1 MKRQSLLIIGGIS
14 LFILA
19 WWVGYALLG
28 DLDFRKKTVE
38 TAPPVT
44 VMQAA
49 QEAAGVQDVV
59 GAQDAADAQG
69 ARSSRKTRKKE
80 PTDNAPFLNTG
91 WKIDEAKTTPRAC
104 LQFSMPMNRADN
116 LKIADYIRVEPETKV
131 TTEITGKRLCL
142 SGLEFSKDYTVTML
156 AGLPS
161 AGDKVLV
168 EDKSLEISFGNRP
181 AHIAFAGNGVILPRI
196 GAQGL
201 AIETTNIK
209 ELEIEVFRVGDR
221 MIARRRPD
229 TGQTIPEGDYYY
241 AYDNVATEVRE
252 QIWKGAIIIDSSP
265 NTVTTTVFDLAG
277 TIGEL
282 KPGAYIVEAVRKR
295 VDDEDY
301 RPARAW
307 RWIISTDLA
316 FTTYQSPSGLD
327 ATVRSINTA
336 KPMRNIRVDLVAR
349 NNEILDRAETDKDGR
364 VHFDAQ
370 LLKGKGSSRPRML
383 MAYGKE
389 GDYALLDFNR
399 SPLDLSAF
407 AIGGR
412 SAAKDIDAYVF
423 TDRGVYRPGETAN
436 ITAMLRTVKAQAI
449 TGRVGQ
455 VRYIKPN
462 GQEFR
467 KVRFNNLSE
476 GTLLQAFDI
485 PKSAPRG
492 IWRAVVEV
500 DGMGQVG
507 AIGFDVQ
514 DFVPQ
519 KLKVDVKIDDAPLR
533 VDEIR
538 PLEISAQFLYGA
550 NGADLAGEAE
560 ARIRVDPN
568 PFPDLKGY
576 KFGLDEVPF
585 REEFINLGGGTTDA
599 KGLLMLDMS
608 MKGADI
614 STMKPL
620 RAEITAGVSEPG
632 GRYVQTS
639 TRIAV
644 RTQDKYIGIK
654 SDFTRRPERNK
665 SAGFNIKAVDWQGK
679 STLME
684 IEWTLVKEERHYNW
698 YRKNG
703 RWRYRYDSNDVEIA
717 TGIVKAPAS
726 EGAQVARTLDWGRY
740 RLIAKQSG
748 GDIRASYRFY
758 VGWGGSTTGSNAPD
772 QIEMGTPELDV
783 NSGETV
789 KLTINS
795 PYAGLGELVI
805 ADQAVRSIQTVN
817 IPKGGSEITV
827 RMPKDIG
834 SGVYALLSVYTPRS
848 ADKRPVPRRA
858 VGIAYMKANV
868 EQQKLGVS
876 LSAPDV
882 VKPRQTQK
890 IRVDFD
896 NVPRGEKV
904 YLTLAAVDEGVL
916 QITKYK
922 SPNPEKFFFGRKSLP
937 LTVRDDYARLLNPNL
952 GAPSLARSG
961 GDTLGGEGL
970 TAAPIKVVSL
980 YSGLVDVKGGKVTV
994 PVELPDFNGKLRLM
1008 AVAWSRTAVG
1018 SDVQPIIVRDAV
1030 PAILSLPRF
1039 LAPGDKALATISVD
1053 NVGGAAGNYGLSLT
1067 GNGVLSI
1074 ENIRDK
1080 LKLNKGQRKS
1090 VTREILT
1097 NQTGISTVNLAVTG
1111 PRGYAV
1117 NSSFDIQT
1125 RSAFMP
1131 ITKMV
1136 TAPMKAGEV
1145 FRLDTDM
1152 LQGFDPGSV
1161 DVNVSFSRT
1170 PGVDPTAYATAVS
1183 RYPYGC
1189 SEQTVSAAMPL
1200 LYAHELG
1207 GVPGIN
1213 AAEAK
1218 FALQVA
1224 VDKLLNRQSSDGS
1237 FGLWRSGDRYARPW
1251 LGVYVTDFLLRAKD
1265 KDYVVSDKAL
1275 NKSLNALYSITKM
1288 PRYPSLNYLYSY
1300 EVDNVKRRLSRQAEA
1315 AAYAHYVLAKNG
1327 KGKLKDMRY
1336 FSDNHAKKLR
1346 SAMSWGHLAT
1356 ALSMMGDERRADQ
1369 AFKKALSLVDAEIDH
1384 DYYQSPT
1391 RDASGLLA
1399 MIKEAGQDKYLEEAQ
1414 AAFQKHLKEPN
1425 RLNTQAQA
1433 QVILAIRSFL
1443 KDSEPVNITAKNAKI
1458 DVNGGVAKS
1467 HLYNSDVVNKP
1478 VFTNAT
1484 DKQVWRSVMI
1494 SGTPLKAPLAVNEG
1508 YDVTKRIQRID
1519 GTLADLNDIKQ
1530 GERYI
1535 VKISFNSTT
1544 ARSGLAVIA
1553 DLLPAGMEIEAIL
1566 EPGETAY
1573 ENVGKLSRFQTSEM
1587 RDDRLVAATRTYKK
1601 RTYRIAYLVR
1611 AVTPGDF
1618 VWPGV
1623 VVQDMYRAQDHA
1635 ISKATRVRISAQG
1648 KG

>member
-1 MKRQSLLIIGGIS
+1 MKRQSLLIIGGITM
-14 LFILA
+14 FILA
-19 WWVGYALLG
+19 WWVGYAILG
-28 DLDFRKKTVE
+28 DLDFKKKTVV
-38 TAPPVT
+38 TAPSVT
-44 VMQAA
+44 VMQA
-49 QEAAGVQDVV
+49 VQDAV

-69 ARSSRKTRKKE
+69 ARSSRKTVKKK

-104 LQFSMPMNRADN
+104 LQFSMPMNRDDN
-116 LKIADYIRVEPETKV
+116 LKITDYIRVDPETKI

-156 AGLPS
+156 SGLPS
-161 AGDKVLV
+161 AGDKVLA

-229 TGQTIPEGDYYY
+229 TGETIPEGDYYY

-252 QIWKGAIIIDSSP
+252 QIWKGTLTIDSSP
-265 NTVTTTVFDLAG
+265 NTVTTTVFDLAKA
-277 TIGEL
+277 IGEL

-336 KPMRNIRVDLVAR
+336 KPMRNVRVDLVAR
-349 NNEILDRAETDKDGR
+349 NNEILDQTVTDKDGR

-370 LLKGKGSSRPRML
+370 LLKGKGNSRPRML

-449 TGRVGQ
+449 EGRVGQ
-455 VRYIKPN
+455 IRYLKPN

-467 KVRFNNLSE
+467 KVRFDTLNE
-476 GTLLQAFDI
+476 GALLQAFAI

-492 IWRAVVEV
+492 MWRAVVEV

-519 KLKVDVKIDDAPLR
+519 KLKVDVKIDEAPLR
-533 VDEIR
+533 ADEIR

-550 NGADLAGEAE
+550 NGADLAAEAE
-560 ARIRVDPN
+560 ARVRVDPN
-568 PFPDLKGY
+568 PFPALKGY
-576 KFGLDEVPF
+576 KFGLDEVSF
-585 REEFINLGGGTTDA
+585 REEFIDLGGGTTDE
-599 KGLLMLDMS
+599 KGLLILDMS
-608 MKGADI
+608 MGEADI
-614 STMKPL
+614 SSMKPL
-620 RAEITAGVSEPG
+620 RAEITVGVSEPG
-632 GRYVQTS
+632 GRYVQNS
-639 TRIAV
+639 TRIPV
-644 RTQDKYIGIK
+644 RTQDNYIGIK
-654 SDFTRRPERNK
+654 SDFARRPERNK
-665 SAGFNIKAVDWQGK
+665 PAGFNIRAVDWQGK
-679 STLME
+679 PAAMD
-684 IEWTLVKEERHYNW
+684 IEWTLVKEEYHYNW

-717 TGIVKAPAS
+717 TGIVQAS
-726 EGAQVARTLDWGRY
+726 AADGAHVERTLDWGRY
-740 RLIAKQSG
+740 RLIASG
-748 GDIRASYRFY
+748 ADGEISSSYRFR
-758 VGWGGSTTGSNAPD
+758 VGWGGSTTSNAPD
-772 QIEMGTPELDV
+772 QIEMGGPERDV
-783 NSGETV
+783 SAGDMV

-827 RMPKDIG
+827 RMPKNIG

-858 VGIAYMKANV
+858 VGITYMKANV
-868 EQQKLGVS
+868 ERQKLGVS

-890 IRVDFD
+890 IRVNFD

-922 SPNPEKFFFGRKSLP
+922 SPNPEAFYFGRKSLP

-980 YSGLVDVKGGKVTV
+980 YSGLVDVRGGKVVV
-994 PVELPDFNGKLRLM
+994 PVKLPDFNGKLRLM
-1008 AVAWSRTAVG
+1008 AVAWSRTTVG
-1018 SDVQPIIVRDAV
+1018 SDVKPMIVRDAV
-1030 PAILSLPRF
+1030 PAVLSLPRF
-1039 LAPGDKALATISVD
+1039 LAPGDKALATISLD
-1053 NVGGAAGNYGLSLT
+1053 NVGGAAGDYGLALT

-1080 LKLNKGQRKS
+1080 LKLNKGERKTI
-1090 VTREILT
+1090 TREILT
-1097 NQTGISTVNLAVTG
+1097 NQTGISTVNLAVNG
-1111 PRGYAV
+1111 PRGYKV
-1117 NSSFDIQT
+1117 SSSYDIQT

-1131 ITKMV
+1131 ISKMV
-1136 TAPMKAGEV
+1136 SAPMKAGEV

-1213 AAEAK
+1213 KAEAK

-1237 FGLWRSGDRYARPW
+1237 FGLWRANDRYARPW

-1265 KDYVVSDKAL
+1265 KDYVVSDRAL
-1275 NKSLNALYSITKM
+1275 DKSLNALYSITKM
-1288 PRYPSLNYLYSY
+1288 PRYPSLNYLYDY

-1346 SAMSWGHLAT
+1346 SGMAWGHLAT

-1369 AFKKALSLVDAEIDH
+1369 AFKKALSMIDTKVRH

-1391 RDASGLLA
+1391 RDAAGLLA
-1399 MIKEAGQDKYLEEAQ
+1399 MIKEAGQDQYLEEAQ

-1433 QVILAIRSFL
+1433 QVILAIRAFL

-1458 DVNGGVAKS
+1458 ETNGGVAKS
-1467 HLYNSDVVNKP
+1467 HLYNTDVANNP
-1478 VFTNAT
+1478 TFTNKS

-1508 YDVTKRIQRID
+1508 YNVTKRIQKMD
-1519 GTLADLNDIKQ
+1519 GTLADLGNIKQ

-1544 ARSGLAVIA
+1544 ARSGLAVVA

-1566 EPGETAY
+1566 EPAETAY
-1573 ENVGKLSRFQTSEM
+1573 ENVGKLSKFQTSEM
-1587 RDDRLVAATRTYKK
+1587 RDDRLVAATRTYNK

-1623 VVQDMYRAQDHA
+1623 VVEDMYRPQDHA
-1635 ISKATRVRISAQG
+1635 ISEATRVQIAPQG

>member
-1 MKRQSLLIIGGIS
+1 MKRQSLLIFGGIS
-14 LFILA
+14 LFLLA
-19 WWVGYALLG
+19 WWAGYAFLG
-28 DLDFRKKTVE
+28 DTNKTAVE
-38 TAPPVT
+38 AVPPITTA
-44 VMQAA
+44 Q
-49 QEAAGVQDVV
+49 
-59 GAQDAADAQG
+59 
-69 ARSSRKTRKKE
+69 
-80 PTDNAPFLNTG
+80 NAPDILKPKTNSVNNTAFINTG

-104 LQFSMPMNRADN
+104 LQFNLPLASADN
-116 LKIADYIRVEPETKV
+116 LKISDYIRVEPDAKI
-131 TTEITGKRLCL
+131 TTEIIDKRLCL

-156 AGLPS
+156 SGLPS
-161 AGDKVLV
+161 ANDKVLV
-168 EDKSLEISFGNRP
+168 DDQSLEISFGDRP
-181 AHIAFAGNGVILPRI
+181 ARIAFAGNGVILPRI

-221 MIARRRPD
+221 MVARRRPD
-229 TGQTIPEGDYYY
+229 AGETIDEGDYYY
-241 AYDNVATEVRE
+241 GYDNVATDVRE
-252 QIWKGAIIIDSSP
+252 SIWKGTLSIDSSP

-277 TIGEL
+277 AIGEL
-282 KPGAYIVEAVRKR
+282 QPGAYVIEAVRKR
-295 VDDEDY
+295 VDDDDY

-336 KPMRNIRVDLVAR
+336 RAMKNIRVDLVAA
-349 NNEILDRAETDKDGR
+349 NNEILGRAATDKDGR
-364 VHFDAQ
+364 VHFDTQ
-370 LLKGKGSSRPRML
+370 LLKGKGVLRPRML
-383 MAYGKE
+383 MAYGLD

-412 SAAKDIDAYVF
+412 KASKDIDAYVF

-436 ITAMLRTVKAQAI
+436 ITAMLRDTKAQAI
-449 TGRVGQ
+449 FGRVGQ
-455 VRYIKPN
+455 VRYIKPG

-467 KVRFNNLSE
+467 KVRFDTLQE

-485 PKSAPRG
+485 PGSAPRG
-492 IWRAVVEV
+492 MWRAVVEI

-519 KLKVDVKIDDAPLR
+519 KLKVDVNIDDAPLR

-550 NGADLAGEAE
+550 NGADLPAEAE
-560 ARIRVDPN
+560 ARIRVEPN
-568 PFPDLKGY
+568 PFPNLKGY
-576 KFGLDEVPF
+576 KFGLADKTF
-585 REEFINLGGGTTDA
+585 KEEFITMGGGATDEKGILRLDLSLRTTN
-599 KGLLMLDMS
+599 
-608 MKGADI
+608 I
-614 STMKPL
+614 NTMKPL
-620 RAEITAGVSEPG
+620 RAEITAGVSEPS

-639 TRIAV
+639 TRIPV
-644 RTQDKYIGIK
+644 RTQDVYIGIK
-654 SDFTRRPERNK
+654 PKFDRRPARNK
-665 SAGFNIKAVDWQGK
+665 AAGFNIKAVDWQGELTATK
-679 STLME
+679 
-684 IEWTLVKEERHYNW
+684 IEWTLVKEDYHYNW
-698 YRKNG
+698 YRRNG
-703 RWRYRYDSNDVEIA
+703 RWQYRYDMTDVEIA
-717 TGIVKAPAS
+717 TGISDVSAS
-726 EGAQVARTLDWGRY
+726 EGADVERTLDWGSY
-740 RLIAKQSG
+740 RLIVKDNVLNVSS
-748 GDIRASYRFY
+748 SYQFW
-758 VGWGGSTTGSNAPD
+758 VGWGGTSASNAPD
-772 QIEMGTPELDV
+772 QIQMGAPELDV
-783 NSGETV
+783 KSGDTV

-795 PYAGLGELVI
+795 PYAGIGELVI
-805 ADQAVRSIQTVN
+805 ADQAVRSIKTVN

-858 VGIAYMKANV
+858 VGITFMKADIGK
-868 EQQKLGVS
+868 QKLSVK

-882 VKPRQTQK
+882 VKPRQTQNV
-890 IRVDFD
+890 RLDFG
-896 NVPRGEKV
+896 NIPRGERV
-904 YLTLAAVDEGVL
+904 YLTLAAIDEGVL

-922 SPNPEKFFFGRKSLP
+922 SPDPQAFYFARKALP

-952 GAPSLARSG
+952 GEPTLARSG

-970 TAAPIKVVSL
+970 TSAPIKVVSL
-980 YSGLVDVKGGKVTV
+980 YSGLVDVRGGKAIV

-1008 AVAWSRTAVG
+1008 AVAWSRTSVG
-1018 SDVQPIIVRDAV
+1018 SDVSPMIVRDAV
-1030 PAILSLPRF
+1030 PAVLSLPRF
-1039 LAPGDKALATISVD
+1039 LAPGDRALATISVD
-1053 NVGGAAGNYGLSLT
+1053 NVGGVAGDYGLALT
-1067 GNGVLSI
+1067 STGVLSI
-1074 ENIRDK
+1074 ESIRDA
-1080 LKLNKGQRKS
+1080 LKLDKGQRKS
-1090 VTREILT
+1090 VRREI
-1097 NQTGISTVNLAVTG
+1097 QAGKTGISSVNLAVSG
-1111 PRGYAV
+1111 PEGYAV

-1125 RSAFMP
+1125 RSAFLP
-1131 ITKMV
+1131 ISKMV
-1136 TAPMKAGEV
+1136 TTPMDAGEA
-1145 FRLDTDM
+1145 FRPGADM
-1152 LQGFDPGSV
+1152 LQGFDPSSV
-1161 DVNVSFSRT
+1161 DINVSFSRT
-1170 PGVDPTAYATAVS
+1170 PGIDPTAYATAVS

-1213 AAEAK
+1213 EAEAK
-1218 FALQVA
+1218 LALQVA
-1224 VDKLLNRQSSDGS
+1224 VDRLINRQSSDGS

-1265 KDYVVSDKAL
+1265 KNYVVSQDVI
-1275 NKSLNALYSITKM
+1275 NKSLNALYAITKM
-1288 PRYPSLNYLYSY
+1288 PRYPSLNYLYDY
-1300 EVDNVKRRLSRQAEA
+1300 EVDTIERRYSRQAEA

-1336 FSDNHAKKLR
+1336 FSDNHATKMR
-1346 SAMSWGHLAT
+1346 SAMAWGHLAS
-1356 ALSMMGDERRADQ
+1356 ALSMMGDDRRADQ
-1369 AFKKALSLVDAEIDH
+1369 AYKKALSLVDKEVDN

-1399 MIKEAGQDKYLEEAQ
+1399 MIKETGQDQYLEEAQ

-1433 QVILAIRSFL
+1433 QVILAIRAFL
-1443 KDSEPVNITAKNAKI
+1443 KDSEPVDISAQNADI
-1458 DVNGGVAKS
+1458 SINGAVAKS
-1467 HLYNSDVVNKP
+1467 HIFSGDIANSP
-1478 VFTNAT
+1478 TFTNKS

-1508 YDVTKRIQRID
+1508 YVVTKRVQKLD
-1519 GTLADLNDIKQ
+1519 GSLADLSDIKQ

-1535 VKISFNSTT
+1535 IKVSFKSTKS
-1544 ARSGLAVIA
+1544 RSGLAVLA

-1573 ENVGKLSRFQTSEM
+1573 KNVGKLTRFQTSEM
-1587 RDDRLVAATRTYKK
+1587 RDDRLVAATRTYS
-1601 RTYRIAYLVR
+1601 RNTYRIAYLVR

-1618 VWPGV
+1618 VWPGA

-1635 ISKATRVRISAQG
+1635 ISAATRVQISAQG